1 MTALD
6 QATDAELAAKALGG
20 EGRAFT
26 QLMRRHKDGLYRFVR
41 RYVGDADTAYEVVQE
56 AFVAAWSNLARYDRV
71 RPFGTWIKT
80 IALNKCRD
88 RARREMVRRL
98 VFGSRPDDETLL
110 PEAPDETP
118 GAEEQLIAAQRRAAL
133 DRAIAALPVKL
144 KEPLILT
151 VFEEMP
157 QQQAAEILGV
167 TIKTIET
174 RVYRARRALAAS
186 LGMAAESDPD
196 AEG

>member
-1 MTALD
+1 MTGLD
-6 QATDAELAAKALGG
+6 QATDAELAAWALGG
-20 EGRAFT
+20 EDRAFT
-26 QLMRRHKDGLYRFVR
+26 QLMRRHKEGLFRFVR

-88 RARREMVRRL
+88 RGRREAVRRL
-98 VFGSRPDDETLL
+98 VFGARPSDEALL
-110 PEAPDETP
+110 PEVPDAAP
-118 GAEEQLIAAQRRAAL
+118 GAEATLIAAQRRAAL
-133 DRAIAALPVKL
+133 DRAIAALPAKL

-157 QQQAAEILGV
+157 QQQAADILGV
-167 TIKTIET
+167 STKAIET
-174 RVYRARRALAAS
+174 RVYRARKALAVA
-186 LGMAAESDPD
+186 LGMADDASD